1 MSALGYTRA
10 GHVLVRPGRSVLL
23 EDRYKN
29 TKDFPYSVWLPPAPV
44 PGNGLWVLRHAPTV
58 ETFLCRYTERRRLPR
73 LMSTRINRN
82 VEASAS
88 NVTARVYDPGVGLV
102 GWLAIAVASGVVL
115 AVFGLWRSSKHRGA
129 TPDVGPVSDGW
140 LAEQRGRKDP

>member
-1 MSALGYTRA
+1 MSKPA
-10 GHVLVRPGRSVLL
+10 RS
-23 EDRYKN
+23 
-29 TKDFPYSVWLPPAPV
+29 TAQHGF
-44 PGNGLWVLRHAPTV
+44 
-58 ETFLCRYTERRRLPR
+58 
-73 LMSTRINRN
+73 
-82 VEASAS
+82 ASA
-88 NVTARVYDPGVGLV
+88 VMGLV